1 MRGNKQAYTAAY
13 QRAVQGK
20 STRTLPEWFMY
31 PFEDVYTRQAH
42 EKALQDAAVLR
53 ATSQPEGPSATA

>member
-1 MRGNKQAYTAAY
+1 MRGNKQAYAAAY

-20 STRTLPEWFMY
+20 STRTLAEWFMY

-42 EKALQDAAVLR
+42 EQAVQDAAALR
-53 ATSQPEGPSATA
+53 NQTQPEGPSAAA

>member
-42 EKALQDAAVLR
+42 EQAAHDAAANR
-53 ATSQPEGPSATA
+53 TPPQADGPSAAA